1 MWPQIIWNEEGDRS
15 MTKRD
20 FKRIIRSATAE
31 ERKRHAEIREKV
43 THEFPPSPGAGR
55 RGSPP
60 GIPAQIRCAREA
72 KGLTWYA
79 VAKLAG
85 IPNSNTVRDIEYGR
99 DAQLSNVQAVA
110 KALGLRLE
118 LVEEQV

>member
-1 MWPQIIWNEEGDRS
+1 MQ
-15 MTKRD
+15 
-20 FKRIIRSATAE
+20 
-31 ERKRHAEIREKV
+31 
-43 THEFPPSPGAGR
+43 EFPPSLGAGR
-55 RGSPP
+55 RESPA
-60 GIPAQIRCAREA
+60 GIPAEIRQAREA

-79 VAKLAG
+79 LAKLAG
-85 IPNSNTVRDIEYGR
+85 IPNPNTVRDIEYGR